1 MAYVFGYS
9 LSPKTER
16 ILKLLISYRGMTAR
30 QMAYIY
36 FGTHQINLS
45 QEKSIYNDLAKLKK
59 QGLVKS
65 LRLQQNV
72 SKGSLY
78 YLTPS
83 GYDCA
88 KDLLNIQQGQSGHGW
103 MPADYGE
110 YDFADLS
117 YDLYLPPLK
126 QVAHH
131 LMLIDFF
138 IELYGA
144 SDDLFEVI
152 PHRHNLYAAKKY
164 STAEGIQQY
173 RPDAEISI
181 GGKLFT
187 VENDRATESHEQLL
201 QKFLTYKRYLDVH
214 ANNPNKESLVGILF
228 VVESR
233 RRGQG
238 IRRRWHNILSAF
250 YKVLSPYS
258 EQVNLIMTTMD
269 QVSSTLQ
276 LELQRSSYKHQMT
289 KHLSSYLTGNQEAY
303 FLGSE
308 EQKDPIVVCIQYSP
322 SKYRIL
328 FCDVAQEFESS
339 IYSKYIQFQK
349 NQLPTYRL
357 RSPHPKWQDMQYADH
372 RCVLFYPQSKPVII
386 DSFAA
391 YKVNAQ
397 LDSSLSLLF
406 KNLDFHSF
414 NPLLNL
420 RVTY

>member
-9 LSPKTER
+9 LTAKTER

-30 QMAYIY
+30 QMAHIY

-65 LRLQQNV
+65 MRLQQNV

-83 GYDCA
+83 GYDCT
-88 KDLLNIQQGQSGHGW
+88 KDLLNIHQGQSGFGW
-103 MPADYGE
+103 MPSDFGDY
-110 YDFADLS
+110 DVADLS
-117 YDLYLPPLK
+117 YELYQPPLK

-138 IELYGA
+138 IQLYAA

-164 STAEGIQQY
+164 NTAEGIQQY

-181 GGKLFT
+181 DGKLYT
-187 VENDRATESHEQLL
+187 VEIDRATESHEQLL
-201 QKFLTYKRYLDVH
+201 QKFITYRRYFDAHV
-214 ANNPNKESLVGILF
+214 NKKNEELPVGILF

-233 RRGQG
+233 RRDQG

-250 YKVLSPYS
+250 YKALSPYS
-258 EQVNLIMTTMD
+258 QQVNLIMTTMD
-269 QVSSTLQ
+269 QVSSTLH
-276 LELQRSSYKHQMT
+276 LEQKRSFYRKQIT
-289 KHLSSYLTGNQEAY
+289 KHLKSYLTENQEAY

-308 EQKDPIVVCIQYSP
+308 VQKNPLVACVRDSQSQ
-322 SKYRIL
+322 YRIL
-328 FCDVAQEFESS
+328 FCEIVQEFESS
-339 IYSKYIQFQK
+339 IYSKFTQFQ
-349 NQLPTYRL
+349 NNELQTYISRNPI
-357 RSPHPKWQDMQYADH
+357 SKWQGSKYLDY
-372 RCVLFYPQSKPVII
+372 RCVLFYPQAKPVII
-386 DSFAA
+386 DSFSS
-391 YKVNAQ
+391 YKVDPQ
-397 LDSSLSLLF
+397 LDYSLSLLSR
-406 KNLDFHSF
+406 NLDFHSF

-420 RVTY
+420 RVSY